1 MGSSLEPL
9 ETFFYTHPLE
19 SSAELVLIKVMGPYS
34 GSALNRDGPL
44 NYKEKKAT
52 SMSSGSCS
60 LGTCVF
66 TRRPTWASS
75 PTAVISARR
84 SSTMTPRCRLT
95 RGPTPKRS
103 LSAVSTV
110 KKLSTTV
117 GTSVVTLWARALH
130 VPRVSPVFCSLRS
143 VKSHQETHSKP
154 LAQDPA
160 LGPSPFCFKKEIHN
174 DLSLLQHKGWM
185 TWEELRR
192 ILGPG
197 GSIYMNEEDI

>member
-9 ETFFYTHPLE
+9 ETFFYTHPFE
-19 SSAELVLIKVMGPYS
+19 SSAEPVLIKVMGPYS
-34 GSALNRDGPL
+34 GTALKREGPL

-84 SSTMTPRCRLT
+84 SSTTTPHCRLT

-110 KKLSTTV
+110 KSLQPQWEPQWSHSGLEPYMCPECHLPSAPWGVSNPTRKPIRNH
-117 GTSVVTLWARALH
+117 W
-130 VPRVSPVFCSLRS
+130 PRNLPS
-143 VKSHQETHSKP
+143 
-154 LAQDPA
+154 
-160 LGPSPFCFKKEIHN
+160 GPSPFCSKKEIHN
-174 DLSLLQHKGWM
+174 DLSLL
-185 TWEELRR
+185 
-192 ILGPG
+192 
-197 GSIYMNEEDI
+197 